1 MSFRHGLARGLIS
14 PRRPREA
21 TPVQQG
27 GLGHSRAAFM
37 SGNVGQEQRLA
48 SLMRAAQAGDTRA
61 YTVLLHA
68 LAPLVREIVRR
79 RFGFLQRQDIDDLV
93 QEVLLSVHASRATYD
108 PTRPFLPWLMAIA
121 RNRTADSARRHVRR
135 VAYEVVSDRP
145 PETFPADDANMSA
158 SGYGDAEALA
168 QAMTRLPP
176 GQRQAIE
183 LTKLRE
189 MSLKEAAAA
198 TGTSIGALKVSVHR
212 GLLALRKALG
222 ASNEH

>member
-1 MSFRHGLARGLIS
+1 MQGNPGGSLAGASMSRD
-14 PRRPREA
+14 
-21 TPVQQG
+21 
-27 GLGHSRAAFM
+27 
-37 SGNVGQEQRLA
+37 VGQEQQLA
-48 SLMRAAQAGDTRA
+48 SLMRAVQAGDRRA

-68 LAPLVREIVRR
+68 LVPLVRKTVRR
-79 RFGFLQRQDIDDLV
+79 RFGFLQAQDVDDLV
-93 QEVLLSVHASRATYD
+93 QEVLLSVHATRATYD

-135 VAYEVVSDRP
+135 VGYEVRFERP
-145 PETFPADDANMSA
+145 PETLPTGDANISA
-158 SGYGDAEALA
+158 NGYGDAEALA

-176 GQRQAIE
+176 SQRQAIE